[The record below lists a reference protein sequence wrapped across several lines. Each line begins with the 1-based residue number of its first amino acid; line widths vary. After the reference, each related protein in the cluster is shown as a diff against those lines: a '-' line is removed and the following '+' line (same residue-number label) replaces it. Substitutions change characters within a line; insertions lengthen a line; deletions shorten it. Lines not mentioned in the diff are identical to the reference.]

1 MMSAVELIGRG
12 RATLTMSVDKGKADS
27 ALGCFEVWK
36 SDPNETLNP
45 ASVLNWQMLFV
56 PRSTFEIAVV
66 WTMRRAPSQA
76 SQMRRRDFIT
86 ALGTAATWPLAAR
99 AQQPAKMKRIAFV
112 SPAAKVSE
120 ISVSGRPYYRAF
132 FEELSRLG
140 YVEGQNLGV
149 ERYSGEGRP
158 ERYAE
163 LARDVVNTHPD
174 LILAVAARLSL
185 DFKMATTTIPIVTLI
200 IDPIA
205 MGLVASIARPGGNI
219 TGVTIAAGLELIGK
233 RMGLLVEAMPKLSTV
248 GYLVSRPYW
257 EDPRGAAAREAA
269 KRAGIS
275 LKAAL
280 LGNAFNEA
288 EYQRVFRSMEQ
299 DRADALMVSDE
310 NEHLTY
316 RATIVELAAKGRIPA
331 IYALREFVEVGGL
344 MAYSIDLADIYRRVA
359 NLIDKILR
367 GANPGDIPFYQPTK
381 FELSINLKTAK
392 ALGLEIPAML
402 LARADEVIE

>member
-1 MMSAVELIGRG
+1 
-12 RATLTMSVDKGKADS
+12 
-27 ALGCFEVWK
+27 
-36 SDPNETLNP
+36 
-45 ASVLNWQMLFV
+45 
-56 PRSTFEIAVV
+56 
-66 WTMRRAPSQA
+66 
-76 SQMRRRDFIT
+76 MRRRDFIT
-86 ALGTAATWPLAAR
+86 ALGTAATWPLASR
-99 AQQPAKMKRIAFV
+99 AQQPAKMKRIAYVHSAGNV
-112 SPAAKVSE
+112 SR
-120 ISVSGRPYYRAF
+120 ISANGELFYRAF

-174 LILAVAARLSL
+174 LILAVGARLSL
-185 DFKMATTTIPIVTLI
+185 DFKMATTTIPIMTVI

-219 TGVTIAAGLELIGK
+219 TGVTIAGGLELIGK
-233 RMGLLVEAMPKLSTV
+233 RIGLLVEAVPKLSTV

-269 KRAGIS
+269 KQAGIS

-280 LGNAFNEA
+280 LGSAFNEA

-299 DRADALMVSDE
+299 DRPDALMVSEDS
-310 NEHLTY
+310 EHVTN
-316 RATIVELAAKGRIPA
+316 RATIVELAAKARIPA
-331 IYALREFVEVGGL
+331 IYSNREFVEVGGL
-344 MAYSIDLADIYRRVA
+344 MAYGSDLADINRRLA
-359 NLIDKILR
+359 NHVDKILR

-381 FELSINLKTAK
+381 FELVINLKTAK
-392 ALGLEIPAML
+392 ALGLEMPAML
-402 LARADEVIE
+402 LGRADEVIE

>member
-1 MMSAVELIGRG
+1 MPTASSNVRVRG
-12 RATLTMSVDKGKADS
+12 QSGKHVLVLS
-27 ALGCFEVWK
+27 SSQF
-36 SDPNETLNP
+36 DPNETLNP

-56 PRSTFEIAVV
+56 PRSTFEVAVV

-86 ALGTAATWPLAAR
+86 AFGTAAAWPLAVR
-99 AQQPAKMKRIAFV
+99 AQQPAKIKRIAV
-112 SPAAKVSE
+112 VHPVEKVGNMT
-120 ISVSGRPYYRAF
+120 INGRRSFRVF

-174 LILAVAARLSL
+174 LILAVGGRLSL
-185 DFKMATTTIPIVTLI
+185 DFKMATTTVPIVAI
-200 IDPIA
+200 IVDPIA
-205 MGLVASIARPGGNI
+205 LGLVASIARPGGNI
-219 TGVTIAAGLELIGK
+219 TGVAIAAGLEIIGK

-248 GYLVSRPYW
+248 GYLASRPYW
-257 EDPRGAAAREAA
+257 EDDPRGAVTREAA
-269 KRAGIS
+269 KQAGIS

-280 LGNAFNEA
+280 LGSAFNEA

-310 NEHLTY
+310 PEHVTY
-316 RATIVELAAKGRIPA
+316 RATIVEWAAKGRIPTM
-331 IYALREFVEVGGL
+331 YQFREFVEVGGL
-344 MAYSIDLADIYRRVA
+344 MAYGIDQAYFYRRLA
-359 NLIDKILR
+359 NLIDEILR

-392 ALGLEIPAML
+392 ALGLEMPAML
-402 LARADEVIE
+402 LGRADEVIE

>member
-1 MMSAVELIGRG
+1 
-12 RATLTMSVDKGKADS
+12 
-27 ALGCFEVWK
+27 
-36 SDPNETLNP
+36 
-45 ASVLNWQMLFV
+45 
-56 PRSTFEIAVV
+56 
-66 WTMRRAPSQA
+66 
-76 SQMRRRDFIT
+76 
-86 ALGTAATWPLAAR
+86 
-99 AQQPAKMKRIAFV
+99 MKRIAFV
-112 SPAAKVSE
+112 RPSGPVSE
-120 ISVSGRPYYRAF
+120 VSVSGSPYYRAF

-140 YVEGQNLGV
+140 YVEGHNLGV

-185 DFKMATTTIPIVTLI
+185 DFKTATTTIPIVSLI
-200 IDPIA
+200 NDPIVL
-205 MGLVASIARPGGNI
+205 GLVPSIARPGGNI
-219 TGVTIAAGLELIGK
+219 TGVTISGGLELIGK

-248 GYLVSRPYW
+248 SYLVSRPYW

-269 KRAGIS
+269 KQAGIS

-280 LGNAFNEA
+280 MGSAFNEA

-310 NEHLTY
+310 AEHRTN
-316 RATIVELAAKGRIPA
+316 RATIVELAAKGRIPT
-331 IYALREFVEVGGL
+331 IYSYRDFVEAGGL
-344 MAYSIDLADIYRRVA
+344 MAYSIDLAEIYRHLA
-359 NLIDKILR
+359 NLIDKIFR

-392 ALGLEIPAML
+392 ALGLEMPAML
-402 LARADEVIE
+402 LGRADEVIE